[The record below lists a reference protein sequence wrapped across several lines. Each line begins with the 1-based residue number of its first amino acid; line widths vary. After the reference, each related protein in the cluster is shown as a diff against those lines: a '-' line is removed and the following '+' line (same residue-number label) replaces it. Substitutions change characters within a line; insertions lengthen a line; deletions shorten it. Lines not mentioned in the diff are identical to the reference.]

1 MEQYREMIPFLLHW
15 YQFHARV
22 LPWREDPS
30 AYHVWVSEIMLQQT
44 KVEAV
49 RGYYMRFLDEL
60 PDVRA
65 LAECPEDRLMKLWEG
80 LGYYSRVRNL
90 QKAARIVCEQYDG
103 ELPDSAEELRK
114 LPGIGDYT
122 AGAIA
127 SIAFRKPEPSVDG
140 NLLRV
145 LSRLTGSRDN
155 ILLPEVK
162 RQMAAEL
169 REVMPGE
176 QSGALNQALMDLGA
190 TVCVPNGEPH
200 CEECPLMHMCTA
212 FHDGT
217 VAEIPVRSAKKE
229 RRSEEKLVFIVV
241 CGEKLLLHRRDRKG
255 LLAGLWEYP
264 NTEGSCSAGKAAEAL
279 RKILPEVFP
288 KRLSMKKLEPAKH
301 IFSHVEWHMDC
312 RFVNVPETAKTE
324 LPEGYV
330 WATKKELETEYSLP
344 SAFRKWKVDKLY

>member
-44 KVEAV
+44 RVEAV

-65 LAECPEDRLMKLWEG
+65 LAQCPEDRLMKLWEG

-264 NTEGSCSAGKAAEAL
+264 NSEGSCCGKGCGGLEENTAGGVSEA
-279 RKILPEVFP
+279 P
-288 KRLSMKKLEPAKH
+288 
-301 IFSHVEWHMDC
+301 
-312 RFVNVPETAKTE
+312 
-324 LPEGYV
+324 
-330 WATKKELETEYSLP
+330 
-344 SAFRKWKVDKLY
+344 